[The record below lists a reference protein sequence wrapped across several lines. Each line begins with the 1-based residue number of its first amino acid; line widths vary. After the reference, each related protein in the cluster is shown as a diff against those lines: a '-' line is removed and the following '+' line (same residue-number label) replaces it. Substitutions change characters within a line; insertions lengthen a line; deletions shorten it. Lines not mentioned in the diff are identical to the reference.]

1 MSPALKAHFSEY
13 ASFHVT
19 RGNQACHY
27 VGIPLIVLT
36 LFTFLT
42 RVELFEV
49 GELNVTLAEVVM
61 LAVVAY
67 YLTLDLSLGLLMLGV
82 FALLNVAG
90 RPIPLSWGA
99 ALFVL
104 GWVFQFLGHALYEK
118 RSPAFYKNLLHLLVG
133 PLWITAKV
141 VGRA

>member
-49 GELNVTLAEVVM
+49 GGLNVTLAEGVM
-61 LAVVAY
+61 FAVVAY
-67 YLTLDLSLGLLMLGV
+67 YLRLDVSLGFLMLGV
-82 FALLNVAG
+82 FAVLNVAG
-90 RPIPLSWGA
+90 RPIPLAWGA

-104 GWVFQFLGHALYEK
+104 GWVFQFLGHSVYEK

-133 PLWITAKV
+133 PLWITAKA

>member
-13 ASFHVT
+13 GSFHLT

-49 GELNVTLAEVVM
+49 GGLNVTLAEGVM

-67 YLTLDLSLGLLMLGV
+67 YLTLDRSLGLLMLIV
-82 FALLNVAG
+82 YAALNVAG
-90 RPIPLSWGA
+90 RSISLPWAA

-104 GWVFQFLGHALYEK
+104 GWVFQFLGHAVYEK
-118 RSPAFYKNLLHLLVG
+118 RSPAFYKNALHLLVG
-133 PLWITAKV
+133 PLWITAKA